1 MPAKASRII
10 HHLMLSSD
18 DNTGSE
24 VKVSREKT
32 IDPGLEALL
41 DLNGEVFPMDNGF
54 WTKFE
59 AWKVVPSEQIPH
71 GVRYSLTLH
80 DKYNKRIIGYDNA
93 HAIKPKRSNFAAKK
107 KTWDHKH
114 KMEKVEDYEFESAGK
129 LMEDFWVDVEA
140 IQNV

>member
-1 MPAKASRII
+1 M
-10 HHLMLSSD
+10 
-18 DNTGSE
+18 
-24 VKVSREKT
+24 SREKT

-54 WTKFE
+54 WTKLE
-59 AWKVVPSEQIPH
+59 AWKVEPSEQIPH

-93 HAIKPKRSNFAAKK
+93 HAIKPKRNNFLAKK

-114 KMEKVEDYEFESAGK
+114 NMENMKTMSLKAPEDLWKISGLKLKKYRAYRGK
-129 LMEDFWVDVEA
+129 R
-140 IQNV
+140 